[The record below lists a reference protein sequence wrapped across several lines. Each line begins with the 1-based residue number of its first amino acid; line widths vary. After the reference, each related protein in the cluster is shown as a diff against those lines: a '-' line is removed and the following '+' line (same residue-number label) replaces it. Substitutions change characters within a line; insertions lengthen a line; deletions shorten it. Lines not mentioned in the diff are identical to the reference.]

1 MTTITD
7 VAKAAGV
14 SVSTVSRALRGLDRV
29 SPQTR
34 ARVARAATELH
45 YVASP
50 TAASLASGRTKVVAV
65 VAPFLTRWFFAT
77 LISGV
82 EKALRHHGHHVLLI
96 DLESED
102 FDTRLQLSQSMLWK
116 RVDGLI
122 ILSVPLDEQ
131 EQSLIE
137 GLGLPVVT
145 IGNRIREWSCVRI
158 DDHEAMGI
166 AVRHLL
172 DLGHTDIAYLGAV
185 APSNALHQTPQDRY
199 AAFAA
204 AIGARGLACPPEWV
218 VESDWT
224 AAGAARDIQRVLS
237 AQSRPTAVVA
247 ASDEMAFGVLAAAR
261 RAGLSVPQDLSVVG
275 IDDHVLSE
283 VLDLTTVRQDV
294 VLQGQRA
301 GEALMRRL
309 MGNGATSPIDEVFP
323 VELVVR
329 GSTSPPSKG
338 TAGGPRRPRR
348 PRLSGARR

>member
-50 TAASLASGRTKVVAV
+50 TAASLASGRTRVVAV

-122 ILSVPLDEQ
+122 VLSVPLDEQ
-131 EQSLIE
+131 EQALIE
-137 GLGLPVVT
+137 GLGLPIVT
-145 IGNRIREWSCVRI
+145 IGNRIRQWSCVRI
-158 DDHEAMGI
+158 DDREAMGV
-166 AVRHLL
+166 AVRHVL
-172 DLGHTDIAYLGAV
+172 DLGHTRIAYVGAV
-185 APSNALHQTPQDRY
+185 PPSTALHQTPQDRY
-199 AAFAA
+199 QAFADTLES
-204 AIGARGLACPPEWV
+204 RGLDCPAEWV
-218 VESDWT
+218 VATDWT
-224 AAGAARDIQRVLS
+224 AAGAARDIREVLS
-237 AQSRPTAVVA
+237 SRSRPTAVVA
-247 ASDEMAFGVLAAAR
+247 ASDEMAFGVVAAAR
-261 RAGLSVPQDLSVVG
+261 RLGLSVPGDLSVIG

-283 VLDLTTVRQDV
+283 VLDLSTVRQDV
-294 VLQGQRA
+294 IRQGGLA
-301 GEALMRRL
+301 GEVLMRQL
-309 MGNGATSPIDEVFP
+309 TGAAGDGDTVPVDDVVP

-329 GSTSPPSKG
+329 GSTAPPPSPP
-338 TAGGPRRPRR
+338 
-348 PRLSGARR
+348 ARRRRLQLSDGRR

>member
-116 RVDGLI
+116 RVDGI
-122 ILSVPLDEQ
+122 IVLSVPLDEQ
-131 EQSLIE
+131 EQALIE
-137 GLGLPVVT
+137 GLGLPAVT
-145 IGNRIREWSCVRI
+145 IGNRIRQWSCVRI
-158 DDHEAMGI
+158 DDRAAMDS
-166 AVRHLL
+166 AVGHVL
-172 DLGHTDIAYLGAV
+172 DLGHTRVAYIGAV
-185 APSNALHQTPQDRY
+185 APSNAMHQTPQDRY
-199 AAFAA
+199 DAFADAMA
-204 AIGARGLACPPEWV
+204 AHGLDCPKRWV

-224 AAGAARDIQRVLS
+224 AAGAMLDIQRVL
-237 AQSRPTAVVA
+237 ADHPRPTAVVA
-247 ASDEMAFGVLAAAR
+247 ASDEMAFGVMAAAR
-261 RAGLSVPQDLSVVG
+261 RAGLAVPQDLSVIG

-283 VLDLTTVRQDV
+283 VLGLTTVRQDV
-294 VLQGQRA
+294 MLQGQRA

-309 MGNGATSPIDEVFP
+309 TGDGATSPVDEVIP

-329 GSTSPPSKG
+329 GSTAPPAD
-338 TAGGPRRPRR
+338 AGPGRPGRPRV
-348 PRLSGARR
+348 SGARR